1 MVATVLGW
9 IVDGAIVLV
18 FALVVGYIVW
28 RFLSFVAD
36 LFLLVH
42 DEVEKRKGK

>member
-1 MVATVLGW
+1 MVATVIGW
-9 IVDGAIVLV
+9 VVDGAIVLG
-18 FALVVGYIVW
+18 FALLIGYIVW
-28 RFLSFVAD
+28 QILSFVAD